1 MTTSTQKRDELAGTK
16 VNGTNTTTNI
26 NDFYAN
32 GTTTTHKDT
41 VYTQRSSMKL
51 SEILDLPIALL
62 SVPIVAFMAI
72 LTGPFRARK
81 QKLNPQQTI
90 ARSLLLHVGYSIFRR
105 VISRMSPLQ
114 IQ

>member
-1 MTTSTQKRDELAGTK
+1 MTTSTQKRDELARTK
-16 VNGTNTTTNI
+16 VNGTTTNI

-32 GTTTTHKDT
+32 GTTSHKDT
-41 VYTQRSSMKL
+41 VYAQRSSMTL

-81 QKLNPQQTI
+81 QKLNPEQTI
-90 ARSLLLHVGYSIFRR
+90 AKSLLLHVGYSIFRR
-105 VISRMSPLQ
+105 VVSRMSPLQ